1 MSSKGQVMGY
11 FWAEKVVLNSPENC
25 TPPASTPTPA
35 SITKSMRQL
44 ILKMKADHMDES
56 GALINYDAIA
66 TSSDYQEYLQ
76 LTKQLHFISMTHLDH
91 SRRKAF
97 FINIYNTLI
106 IHAMIEGFL
115 KPKLFSTAFFLRMSM
130 YATASYSIG
139 GQIYSLND
147 IENGVLRGNRPSTM
161 WFSSVPFAVSDPRH
175 DAVLPLD
182 PRIHFALNCGAR
194 SCPPISVY
202 SEEHL
207 DRDLDRATRS
217 YLLDGVEVN
226 RATRSVTLSPLF
238 KWYANDFGSSS
249 QDILRWIAPYC
260 VESISTQLKEL
271 LDSDGTIKI
280 LYSTYNW
287 SQNSL
292 LS

>member
-1 MSSKGQVMGY
+1 MGY
-11 FWAEKVVLNSPENC
+11 FWAEKVVLNHPRESTQAPSP
-25 TPPASTPTPA
+25 TLTPA
-35 SITKSMRQL
+35 SVAKSMRQL
-44 ILKMKADHMDES
+44 VLKMKSDHMDES
-56 GALINYDAIA
+56 GALVNYDAIA
-66 TSSDYQEYLQ
+66 TSSDYQEYL
-76 LTKQLHFISMTHLDH
+76 KFAEQLHYISMIHLDQP
-91 SRRKAF
+91 RRRAF

-106 IHAMIEGFL
+106 IHALIEGFL
-115 KPKLFSTAFFLRMSM
+115 KPKLFSTAFFTRMSM

-147 IENGVLRGNRPSTM
+147 IENGILRGNRPSAM
-161 WFSSVPFAVSDPRH
+161 WFSSVPFSVSDPRH

-226 RATRSVTLSPLF
+226 CAARSVTLSPIF

-249 QDILRWIAPYC
+249 HDILRWIAPYC
-260 VESISTQLKEL
+260 IESISTQLREL
-271 LDSDGTIKI
+271 LESSDAIKI

-292 LS
+292 VNTTS